1 MRRILACNRC
11 IDQDH
16 MPISEMINQVISIQ
30 SFLSRLVNAYC
41 SRQSVELDHSLHLL
55 K

>member
-16 MPISEMINQVISIQ
+16 MPNSEMINQVISIQ

-41 SRQSVELDHSLHLL
+41 SRVELDHSLHLL